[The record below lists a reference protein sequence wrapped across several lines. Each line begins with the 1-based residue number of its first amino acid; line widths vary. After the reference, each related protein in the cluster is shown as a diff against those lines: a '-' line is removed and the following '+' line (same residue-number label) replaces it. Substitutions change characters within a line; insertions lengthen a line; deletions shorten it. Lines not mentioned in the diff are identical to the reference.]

1 MVEVSIK
8 VLTPIFHFTTFNT
21 SLPLPIHP
29 NELHLQN
36 GDIAILSKLQEHS
49 YMRRLSHPNS
59 GLFHAITLSTS
70 SIVFQPL
77 TSIINPH
84 SKDYLENHLII
95 TPYEFLVV
103 YVIHG

>member
-1 MVEVSIK
+1 MAEVSMK
-8 VLTPIFHFTTFNT
+8 VLTPIFHFTAFNT

-29 NELHLQN
+29 NELHLKN
-36 GDIAILSKLQEHS
+36 GGIVMLSKLQEHS
-49 YMRRLSHPNS
+49 YVWRLSHPNS
-59 GLFHAITLSTS
+59 GLLHAITLSTS

-77 TSIINPH
+77 TSIINAH

>member
-59 GLFHAITLSTS
+59 GLLHAITLSTS